1 MRASGFMSY
10 LRTLPG
16 LLLTAVLAA
25 PLGVQGEE
33 PPAVTADLIYTSRY
47 VHRGIERAGPSAQA
61 GVELAHENLRGGGW
75 INQPLASGAV
85 RESNLSAAYTWPSDR
100 GFTLEASVVHRW
112 FSGVPGGA
120 VKRSFEAGL
129 SATLPAVQGC
139 TPGLAYCHDFRLN
152 ADTTQV
158 SLARSFALTRLGAF
172 LELEGLAGWST
183 GDDWRP
189 DAIGPPRHDSYRYWS
204 GSARLPYRIG
214 LHSTVIA
221 GLHYADASGRS
232 VVNGP
237 FGLTERRN
245 LWVTLGVN
253 LDF

>member
-1 MRASGFMSY
+1 MSY

-16 LLLTAVLAA
+16 LLLAAVLAA
-25 PLGVQGEE
+25 PLVVQGEE
-33 PPAVTADLIYTSRY
+33 PPAVTADLVYASRY
-47 VHRGIERAGPSAQA
+47 VYRGIERAGPSAQA
-61 GVELAHENLRGGGW
+61 GVEWTNERLRGGGW
-75 INQPLASGAV
+75 INQPFASGAV
-85 RESNLSAAYTWPSDR
+85 RESNLNAAYTWPSDR

-112 FSGVPGGA
+112 FHGVPGGQ

-129 SATLPAVQGC
+129 SATLPAFQGF
-139 TPGLAYCHDFRLN
+139 TLGLAYNHDFRLH

-158 SLARSFALTRLGAF
+158 SLARSIPLTRLGAF

-189 DAIGPPRHDSYRYWS
+189 DAIGPRRHDSYSYWS
-204 GSARLPYRIG
+204 GSARLPCRIG

-232 VVNGP
+232 ATNGP
-237 FGLTERRN
+237 FGLTARRN